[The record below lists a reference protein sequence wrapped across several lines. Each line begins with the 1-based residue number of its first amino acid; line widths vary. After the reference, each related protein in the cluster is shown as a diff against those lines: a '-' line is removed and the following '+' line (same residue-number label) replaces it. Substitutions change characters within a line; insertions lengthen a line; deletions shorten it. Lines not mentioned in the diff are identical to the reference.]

1 MCTEKRNDRNIE
13 LIMNKDYD
21 TLIKENEHLIYH
33 ILKRINYDYNDQDD
47 LVNIGRY
54 SIYNAAIRYE
64 IPSKNNAIFSTY
76 LSSAIYKNI
85 LSYLRTNKNKL
96 DLVYYEEIINEDS
109 EAKRFDSISI
119 DKRKGDPYRSYLST
133 QLEEVFGSVKLS
145 DKERKIFDLYCS
157 GKSHKEIAD
166 ELSPDMSKKSINTTI
181 YRVRK
186 KIQKALVENGLDPAY
201 LEEGYK

>member
-47 LVNIGRY
+47 LVNIGRF

-64 IPSKNNAIFSTY
+64 IPPRNNAIFSTY

-85 LSYLRTNKNKL
+85 LSYLRANKNKL

-133 QLEEVFGSVKLS
+133 QLEEVFRSVKLS
-145 DKERKIFDLYCS
+145 DKERKIFDLYCL

-166 ELSPDMSKKSINTTI
+166 ELSSDISKKSINTTI
-181 YRVRK
+181 YRIRK

>member
-64 IPSKNNAIFSTY
+64 IPSKNNAVFSTY

-109 EAKRFDSISI
+109 EAKRFDNISI

-133 QLEEVFGSVKLS
+133 QLEEVFRSVKLS
-145 DKERKIFDLYCS
+145 DKERKIFDLYCL

-166 ELSPDMSKKSINTTI
+166 ELSSDISKKSIDTTI
-181 YRVRK
+181 YRIRK
-186 KIQKALVENGLDPAY
+186 KIQKALLENGLDPAY